1 MQQITLLAGTPM
13 MPDVPVMVIY
23 APVDNRRGIL
33 YVVEGAYIADILAR
47 ARTSGARSASVSD
60 GTGGTITSDGRFVKT
75 DAHAPDM
82 SEILVR
88 VEADAARLRAD
99 LILTEIFAL
108 LAGTHCLCGA
118 DWRVSRGFHAAS
130 ATGKTGSCRPAAQ

>member
-1 MQQITLLAGTPM
+1 
-13 MPDVPVMVIY
+13 MVIY

-60 GTGGTITSDGRFVKT
+60 GSGGTITSDGRFVKT
-75 DAHAPDM
+75 DVHAPGM

-88 VEADAARLRAD
+88 
-99 LILTEIFAL
+99 
-108 LAGTHCLCGA
+108 
-118 DWRVSRGFHAAS
+118 
-130 ATGKTGSCRPAAQ
+130 